1 LQFYRKKEANELF
14 LTSFGAKR
22 PLDAELICEFQ
33 KKLTQNTCDT
43 RRYQLGEWPGTY

>member
-1 LQFYRKKEANELF
+1 MSCF